1 MNASKTRRSSI
12 TVKIIVICLGI
23 TFLTAGLLST
33 VFIGNARNIIQQQV
47 TTATVDGIHALRDQL
62 VARFAEWE
70 ALVKFTAVAASS
82 VIIQEPFDPGALQ
95 TLFSRV
101 SGLEPDVKLVYASSN
116 VRWTEPGGFVVR
128 EDGLLPPV
136 AWDNRERP
144 WFIAAKE
151 NPGPGNIGHSD
162 PYFDAITGELTISVS
177 TNIYDHTGRDL
188 GVIAADVGLAFLN
201 ALLDGKAVMPEHSI
215 VLIDRQGR
223 FITHVDSD
231 AVLVRDFFADFGL
244 THYRNDVLGRPYFMS
259 YGRDIFIY
267 SELIPGVDWI
277 LVSVIPVAAIFAEM
291 NRFVLNMVLIGI
303 ALLIVAGLVSVLFTY
318 KELTVPIRSIKKAAA
333 ALGGMDFTVDIR
345 HTENDEIG
353 DIQDAMIKIRDNLK
367 QGIEDMRVT
376 HETDMRMAKE
386 QQEAFKERT
395 HAILDAAP
403 MVCAIFDANGNIVDV
418 NREVTNMFGIPDT
431 SLYINDFNRFL
442 PKHQPDGS
450 DSIARSTEMLKKC
463 IREGSNRYEYTYMHS
478 DGSLIPTE
486 EIVHRITIDDKPHAI
501 TFSRDLRE
509 HYREREKE
517 RVVQSKIQAMMEQL
531 NEHVEEQTA
540 SVAASSSAT
549 EQMIANIRSVTDT
562 LNNNTKN
569 VRELQE
575 ASVAG
580 HTSLSEVVSDIQ
592 EIARE
597 SESLLE
603 INAVMENIAGQ
614 TNLLSMNA
622 AIEAARAGESG
633 KGFAV
638 VAGEIRKLAE
648 SSSQQSN
655 TISGVLKSIKDSI
668 DKITRSTDT
677 VLGKFNAIEDGVKT
691 VARQEDLIVTAMEE
705 QGEGSKQILKAVSNV
720 NEITHQVREAA
731 RRMVE
736 TSKEAMHKTDNS
748 ETKAHTDELTGVRNR
763 KYLMDSAEQELRY
776 CIDQDRDFNLIIFSI
791 NNLRQIADTHG
802 NKIKEEVLKILTMRT
817 RNSIKQ
823 GTLLARYSD
832 DEFVITLPN
841 VRHGTA
847 VKLAEQIQK
856 KIHDAPFATKGHKLD
871 VTISIGVAAKT
882 SVSKTLGDI
891 TDDATK
897 ALASAKSTGRNKLV
911 SIG

>member
-1 MNASKTRRSSI
+1 MNASKRRSSI
-12 TVKIIVICLGI
+12 TAKIIIICLGI
-23 TFLTAGLLST
+23 TFLTAVLLSA
-33 VFIGNARNIIQQQV
+33 VFIGNARGIIQRQA
-47 TTATVDGIHALRDQL
+47 ATNTIDNIHSLRDQL
-62 VARFAEWE
+62 ISRFNEWG
-70 ALVKFTAVAASS
+70 ALVSLTATGLPPMIAETPVDA
-82 VIIQEPFDPGALQ
+82 Q
-95 TLFSRV
+95 TLQNLFRRNVAVQTDAMRLYV
-101 SGLEPDVKLVYASSN
+101 SSNVNWLEPD
-116 VRWTEPGGFVVR
+116 GFIILYPHV
-128 EDGLLPPV
+128 DLP
-136 AWDNRERP
+136 ATWDNTERP
-144 WFIAAKE
+144 WFLTAKANPRRVGYTEPYVDAAS
-151 NPGPGNIGHSD
+151 GTL
-162 PYFDAITGELTISVS
+162 AISV
-177 TNIYDHTGRDL
+177 TKNVYDDLGRDI
-188 GVIAADVGLAFLN
+188 GVVA
-201 ALLDGKAVMPEHSI
+201 
-215 VLIDRQGR
+215 
-223 FITHVDSD
+223 
-231 AVLVRDFFADFGL
+231 ADFGL
-244 THYRNDVLGRPYFMS
+244 AFMTDMLDEKVTLPGHRIFLINREGLFITHHDTNALLRDDFFNEFGLQRYRNDVLGSPHFYSMD
-259 YGRDIFIY
+259 RDVLIY
-267 SELIPGVDWI
+267 SELIPLVDWI
-277 LVSVIPVAAIFAEM
+277 LVSVIPTSVIFAEM
-291 NRFVLNMVLIGI
+291 DQFVFHMVLIGM

-333 ALGGMDFTVDIR
+333 ALVGMDFTVDIKQ
-345 HTENDEIG
+345 TENDEIG

-367 QGIEDMRVT
+367 QGIEDMLIT
-376 HETDMRMAKE
+376 HDADMRMAKE

-403 MVCAIFDANGNIVDV
+403 MVCAIFDAGGNIVDV

-509 HYREREKE
+509 HYKERERE
-517 RVVQSKIQAMMEQL
+517 RIVQSKIQAMMEQL
-531 NEHVEEQTA
+531 NEHVEEQTS

-562 LNNNTKN
+562 LSNNNKN
-569 VRELQE
+569 VKELQE

-677 VLGKFNAIEDGVKT
+677 VLGKFNAIENGVKT
-691 VARQEDLIVTAMEE
+691 VAKQEDLIVTAMEE
-705 QGEGSKQILKAVSNV
+705 QGQGSKQILKAVSNV

-763 KYLMDSAEQELRY
+763 KYFMDSAEQELRY
-776 CIDQDRDFNLIIFSI
+776 CVDEDRDFNIIMFSI
-791 NNLRQIADTHG
+791 DNLRQIADTHG
-802 NKIKEEVLKILTMRT
+802 QKTRDEVLKILTMRT

-832 DEFVITLPN
+832 DEFVISLPN
-841 VRHGTA
+841 VWHGTA
-847 VKLAEQIQK
+847 VKLAEQVQK
-856 KIHDAPFATKGHKLD
+856 KIKDAPFATRGLKLD
-871 VTISIGVAAKT
+871 ISVSMGISNKTIS
-882 SVSKTLGDI
+882 SKTLSDI
-891 TDDATK
+891 IGNAEK
-897 ALASAKSTGRNKLV
+897 ALANAKATGRNNVV
-911 SIG
+911 SS